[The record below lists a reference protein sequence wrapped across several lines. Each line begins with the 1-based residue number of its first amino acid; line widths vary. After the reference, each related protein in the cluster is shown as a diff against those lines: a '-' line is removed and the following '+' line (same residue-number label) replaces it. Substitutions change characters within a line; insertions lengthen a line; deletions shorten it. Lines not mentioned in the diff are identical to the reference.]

1 MANSTGKNLDQRR
14 KGQAFL
20 DELRQF
26 HQSRGSPFKKIP
38 IVGGKELDLSALY
51 IRVVSL
57 GGFAKVSDKN
67 QWAELG
73 EEFNFPR
80 SCSNAA
86 FALRQYYLRYLEK
99 YEKVHHFGEDDE
111 EAQPG
116 NPKASLPVGAIPSSY
131 NYQQHVVSDYLRQ
144 SYGLATDF
152 IQPCDYNK
160 LVLSLLSGLPNEVDF
175 AVNVCTL
182 LSNESKHSMQ
192 LDKDPKLVTLLLAH
206 AGVFDDSLAS
216 FSGVFGTDWKEKTS
230 RDFARFWKEVVEDA
244 EVRELIWDKSN
255 SAKDGTSREEH
266 WQSLFHPPRNPG
278 TGDMEAQRVLQ
289 IAVIL
294 RNLSFEE
301 ANVKLLAA
309 NRTCLR
315 FLLLCAHCNLISLR
329 QLGLD
334 TLGNVAAE
342 LQLDPVDFRTTHLI
356 FQTITKCLMSRDRFL
371 KMRAMEIL
379 GNLSKADDN
388 GVLICEYVDQ
398 ESYREVIMLLTL
410 PDLMLLMASL
420 EVLYLLAQLGEI
432 PCSKI
437 ASVDHSIDL
446 LVRLVSVDLHTF
458 GPDALTAVRLIEHQA
473 NADQAAEV
481 RPQLVEQ
488 VPAAVQAAS
497 APVTRAPVQP
507 NVPPPGIVELD
518 GEKFTLQWL
527 NAHFETSPEGT
538 ISRSEMYS
546 EYLATCSKM
555 GRSNILNSTG
565 FLKCLRTVFPNHT
578 MRRQDEAKSSNQLQI
593 LLVGIRRRAI
603 PLPVQ
608 LYYQQPQNPTA
619 APPPP
624 AARHEAP
631 GDPQAPPPGLP
642 PGHPNLGP
650 QFARP
655 PGASKSSPLLAAGA
669 QETSRVNPPT
679 VPHHPVLRQPSPQL
693 PPNPLAAPQLQVR
706 TAPPVQTSA
715 AAQNHSPQNPTPPPV
730 PPQQHSPML
739 PTGTPVTLFQ
749 PVPPSHILT
758 ARVQGVCSPIAQQP
772 PLPQTFPVSGVPQ
785 VDAQGSAAASVPSST
800 QGGGNPAQGVGS
812 SQGSRVTFQN
822 IAPKPAPNQSGG
834 PTATTAPPNQQPP
847 QSVVIVG
854 PNPQQNAAYTPAIH
868 QIVLTNPSTIPG
880 AQPVQIGQPGAASS
894 PCSPAASQS
903 NAQVHTLTPQRPH
916 QQQPPPLQ
924 IISQTPPTQPTS
936 TESSLIKQLLLPKRG
951 PSTPGGKLILPAPQV
966 PPPNNTIAPNPQV
979 IYQSPSPQPVSV
991 QLVPGQ
997 LPAAGAPP
1005 LQTVQLLPGPLIST
1019 SSPGGAAIIQG
1030 PTGAGVTFTVVPNTG
1045 FTTSTS
1051 AVAAVSQ
1058 GVPQPPFPT
1067 GTVPHHISAPLP
1079 PPLPAPLRGDKII
1092 CQKEE
1097 EAKDATGLHIHE
1109 RKIEVMENSSM
1120 AEGDSSNGKTSNG
1133 DVAAGAKLLNGGK
1146 CVEPNLPP
1154 YNSGNSQGVLNG
1166 PLTENASSNGK
1177 QALSPG
1183 PNAPLEGNPDPKK
1196 TLVNGVC
1203 DFERGESGG
1212 NFNKNIPNHIAS
1224 KQYLGNGEVGAS
1236 EKTADQSLPSPPP
1249 SQQDTAKAQQAERL
1263 ANGPHAAVRRPSA
1276 ELTNGPLGPG
1286 HGVPALRQQL
1296 LPNSSLPAVP
1306 ANGVA
1311 SEPRG
1316 LKRPAENEDRSTGTA
1331 PSGIP
1336 SKVGVRIITISDP
1349 NNAGS
1354 SSTMVAVPAGTDP
1367 STVAKV
1373 AIENATQQRNCSPT
1387 QAAGSTPAVTPP
1399 PAPSSQPA
1407 TAGNHS
1413 PHLLAQQTST
1423 APSEPGRKAGQNFKC
1438 LWQSCKRWFETPSQV
1453 FYHAATQHGGKE
1465 VYGGQCLWEG
1475 CEPFPRQRL
1484 SFITHLQDKHC
1495 SREALLAG
1503 LKLEEQQA
1511 QSPNQTSSQT
1521 PPAAGSTPAQRAPKA
1536 IVNHPSAA
1544 LMALRR
1550 GSRNLVFR
1558 DFTDEK
1564 EGPVTKHIRLT
1575 AALTLKNIAKHSD
1588 CGRMLV
1594 KRHETHLSVLAL
1606 SNMEV
1611 STTLAKCLYELKRSL
1626 QA

>member
-1 MANSTGKNLDQRR
+1 MANSTGKNLLDQRR

-26 HQSRGSPFKKIP
+26 HQSRGSPFRKIP
-38 IVGGKELDLSALY
+38 IVGGKELDLNALY

-67 QWAELG
+67 QWIELG
-73 EEFNFPR
+73 DEFNFPR

-86 FALRQYYLRYLEK
+86 FALKQYYLRYLEK

-116 NPKASLPVGAIPSSY
+116 NPKASLPIGAIPSSY
-131 NYQQHVVSDYLRQ
+131 NYQQHIVSDYLRQ
-144 SYGLATDF
+144 SYGLSLDF
-152 IQPCDYNK
+152 VPPCDYNK

-182 LSNESKHSMQ
+182 LSNESKHAMQ

-206 AGVFDDSLAS
+206 AGVFDDSLGS
-216 FSGVFGTDWKEKTS
+216 FSGVFGTDWKEHTS
-230 RDFARFWKEVVEDA
+230 RDFIRG
-244 EVRELIWDKSN
+244 R
-255 SAKDGTSREEH
+255 
-266 WQSLFHPPRNPG
+266 WQSLFHPPRNLG
-278 TGDMEAQRVLQ
+278 ISDMEAQRVLQ

-356 FQTITKCLMSRDRFL
+356 FHTITKCLMSRDRFL

-379 GNLSKADDN
+379 GNLSKAEDN

-398 ESYREVIMLLTL
+398 DSYREVIMLLTL

-420 EVLYLLAQLGEI
+420 EVLYLLAQLGDI

-473 NADQAAEV
+473 NAEQAAEV

-488 VPAAVQAAS
+488 VPAAAQGAA
-497 APVTRAPVQP
+497 APVTRVPVQSTP
-507 NVPPPGIVELD
+507 PPPGIVELD

-527 NAHFETSPEGT
+527 NAHFETNPEGSV
-538 ISRSEMYS
+538 SRSEIYS

-578 MRRQDEAKSSNQLQI
+578 MRRQEETKATGQLQI
-593 LLVGIRRRAI
+593 LLVGLRRRSI
-603 PLPVQ
+603 PLPIQ
-608 LYYQQPQNPTA
+608 LYYQQPQQQNPAA
-619 APPPP
+619 APTPP
-624 AARHEAP
+624 AAP
-631 GDPQAPPPGLP
+631 GDPQALA
-642 PGHPNLGP
+642 LGP
-650 QFARP
+650 SLST
-655 PGASKSSPLLAAGA
+655 PGAAPSMALTA
-669 QETSRVNPPT
+669 QEPPHQSHPT
-679 VPHHPVLRQPSPQL
+679 VSRHLVPPQASPQL
-693 PPNPLAAPQLQVR
+693 PPNPLAAVQQQQVR
-706 TAPPVQTSA
+706 PGPVVQIPTSA
-715 AAQNHSPQNPTPPPV
+715 PAAQNHSPQNPGAPPAA
-730 PPQQHSPML
+730 QQHSPML

-749 PVPPSHILT
+749 QVPQGHILT
-758 ARVQGVCSPIAQQP
+758 ARVQGVCPPITQHPA
-772 PLPQTFPVSGVPQ
+772 LPQTPVLSGPQGDAAQVEPRCVAGTVTPSSSIQVGAGQAFSIAGVP
-785 VDAQGSAAASVPSST
+785 
-800 QGGGNPAQGVGS
+800 N

-822 IAPKPAPNQSGG
+822 IAPKPAPSQSGG
-834 PTATTAPPNQQPP
+834 PAATIATPNQQPP
-847 QSVVIVG
+847 PQQQAQSVVIVG
-854 PNPQQNAAYTPAIH
+854 PDPQQSPAYTPAIH
-868 QIVLTNPSTIPG
+868 QIVLTNPSALPG
-880 AQPVQIGQPGAASS
+880 AQTIQIAGQPGAASS
-894 PCSPAASQS
+894 PWPPPASHS
-903 NAQVHTLTPQRPH
+903 NTQPNQTVSHALSMKPH
-916 QQQPPPLQ
+916 QQQPHQQQQPQLQFISPNPP
-924 IISQTPPTQPTS
+924 SQPTS

-966 PPPNNTIAPNPQV
+966 PPPNSTIAPGPQV
-979 IYQSPSPQPVSV
+979 IYQTSYSTQNPSPQPQQLNV

-997 LPAAGAPP
+997 LPAAGAPA
-1005 LQTVQLLPGPLIST
+1005 LQTVQLLPGQLIST
-1019 SSPGGAAIIQG
+1019 SSPGAATIIQG
-1030 PTGAGVTFTVVPNTG
+1030 PTAAGQVTFTVVPNTG
-1045 FTTSTS
+1045 FTSTA

-1058 GVPQPPFPT
+1058 GAVATGVPPPPFSAA
-1067 GTVPHHISAPLP
+1067 TVAHHAPATP
-1079 PPLPAPLRGDKII
+1079 PPAPLRGDKII

-1109 RKIEVMENSSM
+1109 RKIEVMENSSL
-1120 AEGDSSNGKTSNG
+1120 AEGDSNGKTSNG
-1133 DVAAGAKLLNGGK
+1133 DVAAGAKLLNGRK
-1146 CVEPNLPP
+1146 CMESNLPP
-1154 YNSGNSQGVLNG
+1154 YHSGNSQGALNG
-1166 PLTENASSNGK
+1166 PATEGHPANGK
-1177 QALSPG
+1177 QALSPS

-1203 DFERGESGG
+1203 DFDRGDSGG
-1212 NFNKNIPNHIAS
+1212 NINKNIPNHIAS
-1224 KQYLGNGEVGAS
+1224 KQYLGNGEVGPS
-1236 EKTADQSLPSPPP
+1236 EKSHGSDPPLPSPPP
-1249 SQQDTAKAQQAERL
+1249 PQQDTAKAQQAERL
-1263 ANGPHAAVRRPSA
+1263 ANGPQAAGNRPPS

-1286 HGVPALRQQL
+1286 HAAHVLRQQL
-1296 LPNSSLPAVP
+1296 LPKSTLPSAVTVTSPSPAAPP

-1311 SEPRG
+1311 PEARG
-1316 LKRPAENEDRSTGTA
+1316 LKRPADSEDRSA
-1331 PSGIP
+1331 ASSGIP
-1336 SKVGVRIITISDP
+1336 NKVGVRIITISDP

-1354 SSTMVAVPAGTDP
+1354 SATMVAVPAGTDP

-1373 AIENATQQRNCSPT
+1373 AIENATQQRNCSPAHYNLSPDT
-1387 QAAGSTPAVTPP
+1387 MTSDFFHQSRQRQSRNGSLLPP
-1399 PAPSSQPA
+1399 FSASLCH
-1407 TAGNHS
+1407 ND
-1413 PHLLAQQTST
+1413 
-1423 APSEPGRKAGQNFKC
+1423 RKAGQNFKC
-1438 LWQSCKRWFETPSQV
+1438 LWQSCKRWFETPSRV
-1453 FYHAATQHGGKE
+1453 FYHAATQHGGKG
-1465 VYGGQCLWEG
+1465 VYGGHCQWEG

-1503 LKLEEQQA
+1503 LKLEEQQCLSSTA
-1511 QSPNQTSSQT
+1511 SPSEPLSSL
-1521 PPAAGSTPAQRAPKA
+1521 K
-1536 IVNHPSAA
+1536 
-1544 LMALRR
+1544 
-1550 GSRNLVFR
+1550 
-1558 DFTDEK
+1558 DEK

-1611 STTLAKCLYELKRSL
+1611 STTLAKCLYELTRSL

>member
-1 MANSTGKNLDQRR
+1 MC
-14 KGQAFL
+14 
-20 DELRQF
+20 E
-26 HQSRGSPFKKIP
+26 SR
-38 IVGGKELDLSALY
+38 LDLY
-51 IRVVSL
+51 HVSQHAVDII
-57 GGFAKVSDKN
+57 GS
-67 QWAELG
+67 G
-73 EEFNFPR
+73 E
-80 SCSNAA
+80 
-86 FALRQYYLRYLEK
+86 
-99 YEKVHHFGEDDE
+99 
-111 EAQPG
+111 
-116 NPKASLPVGAIPSSY
+116 
-131 NYQQHVVSDYLRQ
+131 
-144 SYGLATDF
+144 T
-152 IQPCDYNK
+152 
-160 LVLSLLSGLPNEVDF
+160 
-175 AVNVCTL
+175 
-182 LSNESKHSMQ
+182 
-192 LDKDPKLVTLLLAH
+192 
-206 AGVFDDSLAS
+206 
-216 FSGVFGTDWKEKTS
+216 
-230 RDFARFWKEVVEDA
+230 
-244 EVRELIWDKSN
+244 
-255 SAKDGTSREEH
+255 
-266 WQSLFHPPRNPG
+266 
-278 TGDMEAQRVLQ
+278 
-289 IAVIL
+289 
-294 RNLSFEE
+294 
-301 ANVKLLAA
+301 
-309 NRTCLR
+309 
-315 FLLLCAHCNLISLR
+315 
-329 QLGLD
+329 
-334 TLGNVAAE
+334 

-356 FQTITKCLMSRDRFL
+356 FHTITKCLMSRDRFL

-488 VPAAVQAAS
+488 APAAVQAP
-497 APVTRAPVQP
+497 APVTRVPVQS

-527 NAHFETSPEGT
+527 NAHFETNPEGSV
-538 ISRSEMYS
+538 SRSEMYS

-578 MRRQDEAKSSNQLQI
+578 MRRQEEAKASSQLQI

-603 PLPVQ
+603 PLPIQ
-608 LYYQQPQNPTA
+608 LYYQQPQQQHQNPAA

-642 PGHPNLGP
+642 PGPPNLGP
-650 QFARP
+650 QFVRA
-655 PGASKSSPLLAAGA
+655 PGVSNSAAALAATA
-669 QETSRVNPPT
+669 QETSRVNHPT
-679 VPHHPVLRQPSPQL
+679 VPRHPVPPQVSPQL
-693 PPNPLAAPQLQVR
+693 PPSPLAAQQQQVR
-706 TAPPVQTSA
+706 TAPAT
-715 AAQNHSPQNPTPPPV
+715 QNHSPQNPAPAPV
-730 PPQQHSPML
+730 PQQQPHSPML

-749 PVPPSHILT
+749 PVPQGHILT
-758 ARVQGVCSPIAQQP
+758 ARVQGVCSPITQQP
-772 PLPQTFPVSGVPQ
+772 PLPQTLPVSGPQGGAPQ
-785 VDAQGSAAASVPSST
+785 VDTQCTAAVSVPPSIQVGGSQAQGIM
-800 QGGGNPAQGVGS
+800 GVAS

-822 IAPKPAPNQSGG
+822 IAPKPAPNQSGF
-834 PTATTAPPNQQPP
+834 PTATMAPPNQQPQP
-847 QSVVIVG
+847 QQPAQSVVIVG
-854 PNPQQNAAYTPAIH
+854 PNPQQNAAYPPAIH
-868 QIVLTNPSTIPG
+868 QIVLATPPTIPG
-880 AQPVQIGQPGAASS
+880 AQTVQIAGQPGAASS
-894 PCSPAASQS
+894 PCSPAASHSNTQVQS
-903 NAQVHTLTPQRPH
+903 NQAVCHALSTKRQH
-916 QQQPPPLQ
+916 QQPPSLQ
-924 IISQTPPTQPTS
+924 IVSQTPPTQPTS
-936 TESSLIKQLLLPKRG
+936 NESSLIKQLLLPKRG

-979 IYQSPSPQPVSV
+979 IYQNPSPQPVSV

-1005 LQTVQLLPGPLIST
+1005 LQTVQLLPGHLIST
-1019 SSPGGAAIIQG
+1019 STPGGTAIIQG
-1030 PTGAGVTFTVVPNTG
+1030 PTAAGQVTFTVVPNTG
-1045 FTTSTS
+1045 FTTSTA

-1058 GVPQPPFPT
+1058 GVVAPGVPPPPFST
-1067 GTVPHHISAPLP
+1067 GTAPHHISAGAPLP
-1079 PPLPAPLRGDKII
+1079 PPLPAPLRGDRII

-1109 RKIEVMENSSM
+1109 RKIEVMENSSL
-1120 AEGDSSNGKTSNG
+1120 AEGDSSKGKTSNG

-1146 CVEPNLPP
+1146 CMEPKLPP
-1154 YNSGNSQGVLNG
+1154 YHSGNSQGVLNG
-1166 PLTENASSNGK
+1166 PATDSLSSNGK

-1183 PNAPLEGNPDPKK
+1183 PNTPLEGNPDPKK

-1203 DFERGESGG
+1203 DFERGDSGG

-1224 KQYLGNGEVGAS
+1224 KPYLGNGEVGAS
-1236 EKTADQSLPSPPP
+1236 EKTSDQSLPSPPP

-1263 ANGPHAAVRRPSA
+1263 ANGPQAAGLRPSS

-1286 HGVPALRQQL
+1286 HGTPVLRQQL
-1296 LPNSSLPAVP
+1296 LPNSSLPSTVPAQSPAASP

-1316 LKRPAENEDRSTGTA
+1316 LKRPAENEDRSPAA
-1331 PSGIP
+1331 PSSGIP

-1354 SSTMVAVPAGTDP
+1354 SATMVAVPAGTDP

-1387 QAAGSTPAVTPP
+1387 QAAGMTPTVTPP
-1399 PAPSSQPA
+1399 PAPSSQSAP
-1407 TAGNHS
+1407 AGNHS
-1413 PHLLAQQTST
+1413 PHLPAQQTPT

-1465 VYGGQCLWEG
+1465 VYGGHCLWEG

-1503 LKLEEQQA
+1503 LKLEEQQT
-1511 QSPNQTSSQT
+1511 QSPNRTSSQT

-1606 SNMEV
+1606 SNME
-1611 STTLAKCLYELKRSL
+1611 
-1626 QA
+1626 